1 MVIAPSLPV
10 IVNSREE
17 PEWKSE
23 QNLSSYVYSVKEM
36 EKRVSAI
43 RMERAPELIW
53 LLQHPAVY
61 TAGTSAKDVDLINTS
76 HLPVYHTGRGG
87 QYTYH
92 GPGQLVVYVMLD
104 LNKYGR
110 DLRSYVS
117 NLELWIISALSEF
130 GVVGERIKDKVG
142 IWVNR
147 ENGRKDKIAAIGV
160 RVRRWVT
167 YHGFSINISPDLSH
181 YDGIIPC
188 GISDPSLGIT
198 SLKDLGL
205 NVSKKDMED
214 ILHKT
219 FKASF
224 VI

>member
-1 MVIAPSLPV
+1 MAFKP
-10 IVNSREE
+10 
-17 PEWKSE
+17 
-23 QNLSSYVYSVKEM
+23 KEF
-36 EKRVSAI
+36 E
-43 RMERAPELIW
+43 
-53 LLQHPAVY
+53 
-61 TAGTSAKDVDLINTS
+61 
-76 HLPVYHTGRGG
+76 
-87 QYTYH
+87 
-92 GPGQLVVYVMLD
+92 
-104 LNKYGR
+104 NKYGR

-130 GVVGERIKDKVG
+130 GVVGEQIKDKVG

-188 GISDPSLGIT
+188 GISDPSLCIT
-198 SLKDLGL
+198 SLEDLGL